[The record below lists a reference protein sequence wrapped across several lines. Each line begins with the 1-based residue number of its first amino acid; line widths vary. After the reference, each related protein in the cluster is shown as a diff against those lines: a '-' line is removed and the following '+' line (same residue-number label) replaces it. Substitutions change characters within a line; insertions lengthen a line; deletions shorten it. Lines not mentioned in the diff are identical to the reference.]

1 MSVGSTQS
9 SSNNSTAASSSSTN
23 SASAFTSLTPNDF
36 LQMMIAELQNQDPT
50 QPMSTSDIL
59 QEVSQIGSIET
70 NSQLTQTLQSVALGE
85 NVSTA
90 ASLIGR
96 TVAGT
101 NSSQQSVTGTVDGA
115 SVQNGAVT
123 LSVGGQSLS
132 LSEISAIQ

>member
-1 MSVGSTQS
+1 
-9 SSNNSTAASSSSTN
+9 
-23 SASAFTSLTPNDF
+23 
-36 LQMMIAELQNQDPT
+36 MMIAELQNQDPT